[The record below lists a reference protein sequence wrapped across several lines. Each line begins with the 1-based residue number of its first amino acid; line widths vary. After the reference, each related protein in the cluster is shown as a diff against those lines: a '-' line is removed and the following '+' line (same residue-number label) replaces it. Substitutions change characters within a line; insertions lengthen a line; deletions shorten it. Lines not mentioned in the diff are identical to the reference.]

1 MYVNTYVIGYP
12 ESFTS
17 AYPNIHMSLTSRE
30 NARILLPNRKTFL
43 TLATAATAAAAAV
56 TAAAVT
62 AAAVT
67 ARHSVK
73 SFMTSVRTLSANT
86 NPIDG
91 AASIRILSPPD
102 IKVGEGI
109 TAVHP
114 FKATK

>member
-1 MYVNTYVIGYP
+1 
-12 ESFTS
+12 
-17 AYPNIHMSLTSRE
+17 MSLTSRE

-43 TLATAATAAAAAV
+43 TLATAATAA
-56 TAAAVT
+56 AAAVT